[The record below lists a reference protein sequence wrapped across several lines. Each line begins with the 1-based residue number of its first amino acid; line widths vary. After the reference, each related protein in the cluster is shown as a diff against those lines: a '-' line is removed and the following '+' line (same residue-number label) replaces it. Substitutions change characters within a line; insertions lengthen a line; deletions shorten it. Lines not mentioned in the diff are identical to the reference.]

1 MNKQQASGKCLTLF
15 LLSKCVF
22 ADIIIKKEGKMK
34 FDVVIIG
41 AGAGGMSAA
50 IYAKRAGK
58 SVLILEKMFAGGQM
72 NAIDKIANFPSY
84 ENISGYELALNMRKQ
99 VESLGVEIK
108 NEEVVSCSLLGEEK
122 IVRTHKNEYVAKSI
136 VIATGA
142 RSKPL
147 DVQNEKQFL
156 GRGLSYCATCDGKF
170 FEGKNV
176 AVVGTSETAKND
188 ILYLCNLASKIYF
201 VTTSEKKCFCDEKI
215 EEETDSKIVDILGEN
230 KLEGIVIKS
239 LKDEKEQKIF
249 VDALFVELGKSPDLS
264 AFEGLELDSKG
275 FVEVDEKM
283 QTNIP
288 GVFAVGDVRSGSLKQ
303 IVTACSDGAIAG
315 TFA

>member
-1 MNKQQASGKCLTLF
+1 
-15 LLSKCVF
+15 
-22 ADIIIKKEGKMK
+22 MK
-34 FDVVIIG
+34 NYYDVVIIG

-58 SVLILEKMFAGGQM
+58 SVLVLEKMFAGGQI
-72 NAIDKIANFPSY
+72 NTIDRIANFPGF
-84 ENISGYELALNMRKQ
+84 ENVSGFDLAENMRKQ
-99 VESLGVEIK
+99 VQNLGIEIK

-147 DVQNEKQFL
+147 DVQNEKQYL

-170 FEGKNV
+170 FEGQTV
-176 AVVGTSETAKND
+176 AVVGTYETAKND
-188 ILYLCNLASKIYF
+188 VSYLENLASKIYF
-201 VTTSEKKCFCDEKI
+201 VTTSENKNFSSEKI
-215 EEETDSKIVDILGEN
+215 EEITSSKIVRLFGKDN
-230 KLEGIVIKS
+230 LEGIVIQN
-239 LKDEKEQKIF
+239 QKNGQEREIATN
-249 VDALFVELGKSPDLS
+249 ALFVELGKSPDLS
-264 AFEGLELDSKG
+264 AFEGLTLDSKG
-275 FVEVDEKM
+275 FVEVDERM
-283 QTNIP
+283 QTNIA
-288 GVFAVGDVRSGSLKQ
+288 GVYAVGDVRSGSLKQ

>member
-1 MNKQQASGKCLTLF
+1 
-15 LLSKCVF
+15 
-22 ADIIIKKEGKMK
+22 MK

-122 IVRTHKNEYVAKSI
+122 IVRTHKNEYIAKSV

-147 DVQNEKQFL
+147 DVQNEKQYL

-176 AVVGTSETAKND
+176 AVVGTCETAKND
-188 ILYLCNLASKIYF
+188 VLYLCNLASKIYF
-201 VTTSEKKCFCDEKI
+201 VTTSEKTCFCDGKI

>member
-1 MNKQQASGKCLTLF
+1 MLDIMNKRIVEF
-15 LLSKCVF
+15 
-22 ADIIIKKEGKMK
+22 MK
-34 FDVVIIG
+34 YDVVVIG
-41 AGAGGMSAA
+41 AGAGGMSAG

-99 VESLGVEIK
+99 VESLGIEIR
-108 NEEVVSCSLLGEEK
+108 NEEVVSCALLGQEK
-122 IVRTHKNEYVAKSI
+122 IVRTHKNEYFARSI

-147 DVQNEKQFL
+147 NVQNEKQYL
-156 GRGLSYCATCDGKF
+156 GSGLSYCATCDGKF

-176 AVVGTSETAKND
+176 AVVGTYETAKND
-188 ILYLCNLASKIYF
+188 VLYLCNLASKIYF
-201 VTTSEKKCFCDEKI
+201 VTTSENKNFSSEKI
-215 EEETDSKIVDILGEN
+215 EEITSSKIVRLFGKDN
-230 KLEGIVIKS
+230 LEGIVIQN
-239 LKDEKEQKIF
+239 QKNGQEREIATN
-249 VDALFVELGKSPDLS
+249 ALFVELGKSPDLS
-264 AFEGLELDSKG
+264 AFEGLTLDSKG
-275 FVEVDEKM
+275 FVEVDERM
-283 QTNIP
+283 QTNIA
-288 GVFAVGDVRSGSLKQ
+288 GVYAVGDVRSGSLKQ

>member
-1 MNKQQASGKCLTLF
+1 
-15 LLSKCVF
+15 
-22 ADIIIKKEGKMK
+22 MK
-34 FDVVIIG
+34 YDVVIIG
-41 AGAGGMSAA
+41 AGAGGMSAG

-84 ENISGYELALNMRKQ
+84 KNISGYELALNMRKQ
-99 VESLGVEIK
+99 VESLGIEIK
-108 NEEVVSCSLLGEEK
+108 NEEVISCSLLGEEK
-122 IVRTHKNEYVAKSI
+122 IIRTHKNEYIAKSI

-147 DVQNEKQFL
+147 DVQNEKQYL

-176 AVVGTSETAKND
+176 AVVGTYETAKND
-188 ILYLCNLASKIYF
+188 VLYLCNLASKIYF
-201 VTTSEKKCFCDEKI
+201 VTTAEKTSFSNEKI
-215 EEETDSKIVDILGEN
+215 KEILHSKITNFYGEH
-230 KLEGIVIKS
+230 KLEGLVVRN
-239 LKDEKEQKIF
+239 LKEENEQKID

-264 AFEGLELDSKG
+264 AFEGLILDSKG
-275 FVEVDEKM
+275 FVEVDERM

>member
-1 MNKQQASGKCLTLF
+1 
-15 LLSKCVF
+15 
-22 ADIIIKKEGKMK
+22 MK

-84 ENISGYELALNMRKQ
+84 ENVSGYELALNMRKQ

-188 ILYLCNLASKIYF
+188 VLYLCNLASKIYF
-201 VTTSEKKCFCDEKI
+201 VTTSEKKCFCEEKI
-215 EEETDSKIVDILGEN
+215 EEETDSKIVDLLGEN
-230 KLEGIVIKS
+230 KLEGIVIKN

-275 FVEVDEKM
+275 FVVVDGHM
-283 QTNIP
+283 QTNIK

>member
-1 MNKQQASGKCLTLF
+1 
-15 LLSKCVF
+15 
-22 ADIIIKKEGKMK
+22 MK

-176 AVVGTSETAKND
+176 AVVGTCETAKND
-188 ILYLCNLASKIYF
+188 VLYLCNLASKIYF
-201 VTTSEKKCFCDEKI
+201 VTTSEKTCFCDGKI

>member
-1 MNKQQASGKCLTLF
+1 MLDVF

-58 SVLILEKMFAGGQM
+58 SVLILEKMLAGGQM

-84 ENISGYELALNMRKQ
+84 ENVSGYELALNMRKQ

-275 FVEVDEKM
+275 FVVVDGHM
-283 QTNIP
+283 QTNIK

>member
-1 MNKQQASGKCLTLF
+1 
-15 LLSKCVF
+15 
-22 ADIIIKKEGKMK
+22 MK

-84 ENISGYELALNMRKQ
+84 ENVSGYELALNMRKQ

-108 NEEVVSCSLLGEEK
+108 NEEVVSCSLLGNEK

-215 EEETDSKIVDILGEN
+215 EEETNSKIVDILGEN

-275 FVEVDEKM
+275 FVVVDGHM
-283 QTNIP
+283 QTNIK

>member
-1 MNKQQASGKCLTLF
+1 
-15 LLSKCVF
+15 
-22 ADIIIKKEGKMK
+22 MK

-58 SVLILEKMFAGGQM
+58 SVVILEKMFAGGQM
-72 NAIDKIANFPSY
+72 NAIDKIANYPSY
-84 ENISGYELALNMRKQ
+84 ENISGYELAENMRKQ

-108 NEEVVSCSLLGEEK
+108 NEEVVFCSLLSEEK
-122 IVRTHKNEYVAKSI
+122 IVRTHKNEYVAKSV

-147 DVQNEKQFL
+147 DVQNEKQYL
-156 GRGLSYCATCDGKF
+156 GKGLSYCATCDGKF
-170 FEGKNV
+170 FEGKEV
-176 AVVGTSETAKND
+176 AVVGTCETAKND
-188 ILYLCNLASKIYF
+188 VLYLCNLASKIYF

-215 EEETDSKIVDILGEN
+215 EEMTNTKIIDLFGQN
-230 KLEGIVIKS
+230 KLEAIATKN
-239 LKDEKEQKIF
+239 LKNQKVEKVF

-264 AFEGLELDSKG
+264 VFVGLKLDSKG
-275 FVEVDEKM
+275 FVVVDEHM
-283 QTNIP
+283 QTNIK

>member
-1 MNKQQASGKCLTLF
+1 
-15 LLSKCVF
+15 
-22 ADIIIKKEGKMK
+22 MK
-34 FDVVIIG
+34 YDVVVIG
-41 AGAGGMSAA
+41 AGAGGMSAG

-84 ENISGYELALNMRKQ
+84 ENISGYELALNMCKQ
-99 VESLGVEIK
+99 VESLGIEIR
-108 NEEVVSCSLLGEEK
+108 NEEVVSCALLGEEK

-147 DVQNEKQFL
+147 DVQNEKQYL

-176 AVVGTSETAKND
+176 AVVGTYETAKND
-188 ILYLCNLASKIYF
+188 VSYLENLASKIYF
-201 VTTSEKKCFCDEKI
+201 VTTSENKNFSSEKI
-215 EEETDSKIVDILGEN
+215 EEITSSKIVRLFGKDN
-230 KLEGIVIKS
+230 LEGIVIQN
-239 LKDEKEQKIF
+239 QKNGQEREIATN
-249 VDALFVELGKSPDLS
+249 ALFVELGKSPDLS
-264 AFEGLELDSKG
+264 AFEGLTLDSKG
-275 FVEVDEKM
+275 FVEVDERM
-283 QTNIP
+283 QTNIA
-288 GVFAVGDVRSGSLKQ
+288 GVYAVGDVRSGSLKQ

>member
-1 MNKQQASGKCLTLF
+1 MLDIMNKRIVEF
-15 LLSKCVF
+15 
-22 ADIIIKKEGKMK
+22 MK
-34 FDVVIIG
+34 YDVVVIG
-41 AGAGGMSAA
+41 AGAGGMSAG

-84 ENISGYELALNMRKQ
+84 ENISGYELALNMSKQ
-99 VESLGVEIK
+99 VESLGIEIR
-108 NEEVVSCSLLGEEK
+108 NEEVVSCALLGEEK

-147 DVQNEKQFL
+147 DVQNEKQYL

-176 AVVGTSETAKND
+176 AVVGTYETAKND
-188 ILYLCNLASKIYF
+188 VSYLENLASKIYF
-201 VTTSEKKCFCDEKI
+201 VTTSENKNFSSEKI
-215 EEETDSKIVDILGEN
+215 EEITSSKIVRLFGKDN
-230 KLEGIVIKS
+230 LEGIVIQN
-239 LKDEKEQKIF
+239 QKNGQEREIATN
-249 VDALFVELGKSPDLS
+249 ALFVELGKSPDLS
-264 AFEGLELDSKG
+264 AFEGLTLDSKG
-275 FVEVDEKM
+275 FVEVDERM
-283 QTNIP
+283 QTNIA
-288 GVFAVGDVRSGSLKQ
+288 GVYAVGDVRSGSLKQ

>member
-1 MNKQQASGKCLTLF
+1 
-15 LLSKCVF
+15 
-22 ADIIIKKEGKMK
+22 MK

-58 SVLILEKMFAGGQM
+58 SVLILEKMLAGGQM

-84 ENISGYELALNMRKQ
+84 ENVSGYELALNMRKQ

-275 FVEVDEKM
+275 FVVVDGHM
-283 QTNIP
+283 QTNIK

>member
-1 MNKQQASGKCLTLF
+1 
-15 LLSKCVF
+15 
-22 ADIIIKKEGKMK
+22 MK

-58 SVLILEKMFAGGQM
+58 SVLVLEKMFAGGQI
-72 NAIDKIANFPSY
+72 NTIDRIANFPGFENVSGFDLA
-84 ENISGYELALNMRKQ
+84 ENIRKQ
-99 VESLGVEIK
+99 VQNLGIEIK

-147 DVQNEKQFL
+147 DVQNEKQYL
-156 GRGLSYCATCDGKF
+156 GRGISYCATCDGKF
-170 FEGKNV
+170 FEGQTV
-176 AVVGTSETAKND
+176 AVVGTYETAKTD
-188 ILYLCNLASKIYF
+188 VSYLENLASKIYF
-201 VTTSEKKCFCDEKI
+201 VTTSENKNFSSEKI
-215 EEETDSKIVDILGEN
+215 EEITSSKIIRLFGKDN
-230 KLEGIVIKS
+230 LEGIVIKN
-239 LKDEKEQKIF
+239 QKNGQEREIATN
-249 VDALFVELGKSPDLS
+249 ALFVELGKSPDLS
-264 AFEGLELDSKG
+264 MFEGNLKLDSKG
-275 FVEVDEKM
+275 FVEVDQRM

>member
-1 MNKQQASGKCLTLF
+1 
-15 LLSKCVF
+15 
-22 ADIIIKKEGKMK
+22 MK
-34 FDVVIIG
+34 YDVVIIG
-41 AGAGGMSAA
+41 AGAGGMSAG

-84 ENISGYELALNMRKQ
+84 ENISGYELALNMCKQ
-99 VESLGVEIK
+99 VESLGIEIR
-108 NEEVVSCSLLGEEK
+108 NEEVVSCALLGEEK
-122 IVRTHKNEYVAKSI
+122 IVRTHKNEYFARSI

-147 DVQNEKQFL
+147 DVQNEKQYL
-156 GRGLSYCATCDGKF
+156 GSGLSYCATCDGKF

-176 AVVGTSETAKND
+176 AVVGTYETAKND
-188 ILYLCNLASKIYF
+188 VSYLENLASKIYF
-201 VTTSEKKCFCDEKI
+201 VTTSENKNFSSEKI
-215 EEETDSKIVDILGEN
+215 EEITSSKIVRLFGKDN
-230 KLEGIVIKS
+230 LEGIVIQN
-239 LKDEKEQKIF
+239 QKNSQEREIATN
-249 VDALFVELGKSPDLS
+249 ALFVELGKSPDLS
-264 AFEGLELDSKG
+264 AFEGLTLDSKG

>member
-1 MNKQQASGKCLTLF
+1 MTLVGYTIF
-15 LLSKCVF
+15 RGV
-22 ADIIIKKEGKMK
+22 MK
-34 FDVVIIG
+34 NYYDVVIIG

-58 SVLILEKMFAGGQM
+58 SVLVLEKMFAGGQM

-84 ENISGYELALNMRKQ
+84 ANVSGFDLAENMRKQ
-99 VESLGVEIK
+99 VESLGIEIK
-108 NEEVVSCSLLGEEK
+108 NEEVVSCSLLDEEK
-122 IVRTHKNEYVAKSI
+122 IVHTHKNEYVAKSV

-147 DVQNEKQFL
+147 DVQNEKQYL

-176 AVVGTSETAKND
+176 AVVGTYETAKND
-188 ILYLCNLASKIYF
+188 VSYLENLASKIYF
-201 VTTSEKKCFCDEKI
+201 VTTAEKTSFSNEKI
-215 EEETDSKIVDILGEN
+215 KEITNSKITNIFGEN
-230 KLEGIVIKS
+230 KLEGIVVRN
-239 LKDEKEQKIF
+239 LKDEKEQNIF

-264 AFEGLELDSKG
+264 AFEGLTLDSKG
-275 FVEVDEKM
+275 FVEVDERM
-283 QTNIP
+283 QTNIA
-288 GVFAVGDVRSGSLKQ
+288 GVYAVGDVRSGSLKQ

>member
-1 MNKQQASGKCLTLF
+1 
-15 LLSKCVF
+15 
-22 ADIIIKKEGKMK
+22 MK
-34 FDVVIIG
+34 YDVVIIG
-41 AGAGGMSAA
+41 AGAGGMSAG

-84 ENISGYELALNMRKQ
+84 KNISGYELALNMRKQ
-99 VESLGVEIK
+99 VESLDIEIK
-108 NEEVVSCSLLGEEK
+108 NEEVISCSLLGEEK
-122 IVRTHKNEYVAKSI
+122 IIRTHKNEYIAKSI

-147 DVQNEKQFL
+147 DVQNEKQYL

-176 AVVGTSETAKND
+176 AVVGTYETAKND
-188 ILYLCNLASKIYF
+188 VLYLCNLASKIYF
-201 VTTSEKKCFCDEKI
+201 VTTAEKTSFSNEKI
-215 EEETDSKIVDILGEN
+215 KEILHSKITNFYGEH
-230 KLEGIVIKS
+230 KLEGLVVRN
-239 LKDEKEQKIF
+239 LKEENEQKID

-264 AFEGLELDSKG
+264 AFEGLILDSKG

>member
-1 MNKQQASGKCLTLF
+1 
-15 LLSKCVF
+15 
-22 ADIIIKKEGKMK
+22 MK
-34 FDVVIIG
+34 YDVVIIG
-41 AGAGGMSAA
+41 AGAGGMSAG

-84 ENISGYELALNMRKQ
+84 KNISGYELALNMRKQ
-99 VESLGVEIK
+99 VESLGIEIK
-108 NEEVVSCSLLGEEK
+108 NEEVISCSLLGEEK
-122 IVRTHKNEYVAKSI
+122 IIRTHKNEYIAKSI

-147 DVQNEKQFL
+147 DVQNEKQYL

-176 AVVGTSETAKND
+176 AVVGTYETAKND
-188 ILYLCNLASKIYF
+188 VLYLCNLASKIYF
-201 VTTSEKKCFCDEKI
+201 VTTAEKTSFSNEKI
-215 EEETDSKIVDILGEN
+215 KEILHSKITNFYGEH
-230 KLEGIVIKS
+230 KLEGLVVRN
-239 LKDEKEQKIF
+239 LKEENEQKID

-264 AFEGLELDSKG
+264 AFEGLILDSKG

>member
-1 MNKQQASGKCLTLF
+1 
-15 LLSKCVF
+15 
-22 ADIIIKKEGKMK
+22 MK
-34 FDVVIIG
+34 YDVVIIG
-41 AGAGGMSAA
+41 AGAGGMSAG

-99 VESLGVEIK
+99 VESLGIEIR
-108 NEEVVSCSLLGEEK
+108 NEEVVSCALLGEEK
-122 IVRTHKNEYVAKSI
+122 IVRTHKNEYFAKSI

-147 DVQNEKQFL
+147 NVQNEKQYL
-156 GRGLSYCATCDGKF
+156 GSGLSYCATCDGKF

-176 AVVGTSETAKND
+176 AVVGTYETAKND
-188 ILYLCNLASKIYF
+188 VSYLENLASKIYF
-201 VTTSEKKCFCDEKI
+201 VTTSENKNFSSEKI
-215 EEETDSKIVDILGEN
+215 EEITSSKIVRLFGKDN
-230 KLEGIVIKS
+230 LEGIVIQN
-239 LKDEKEQKIF
+239 QKNGQEREIATN
-249 VDALFVELGKSPDLS
+249 ALFVELGKSPDLS
-264 AFEGLELDSKG
+264 AFEGLTLDSKG
-275 FVEVDEKM
+275 FVEVDERM
-283 QTNIP
+283 QTNIA
-288 GVFAVGDVRSGSLKQ
+288 GVYAVGDVRSGSLKQ

>member
-1 MNKQQASGKCLTLF
+1 
-15 LLSKCVF
+15 
-22 ADIIIKKEGKMK
+22 MK
-34 FDVVIIG
+34 YDVVIIG
-41 AGAGGMSAA
+41 AGAGGMSAGV
-50 IYAKRAGK
+50 YAKRAGK

-99 VESLGVEIK
+99 VESLGIEIK
-108 NEEVVSCSLLGEEK
+108 NEEVISSSLLGEEK
-122 IVRTHKNEYVAKSI
+122 IIRTHKNEYIAKSI

-147 DVQNEKQFL
+147 DVQNEKQYL

-170 FEGKNV
+170 FEGKEV
-176 AVVGTSETAKND
+176 CVVGTYETAKND
-188 ILYLCNLASKIYF
+188 VLYLSNLASKIYF
-201 VTTSEKKCFCDEKI
+201 VTTSENSGFKNNKV
-215 EEETDSKIVDILGEN
+215 EEISNSKISSIFGEN
-230 KLEGIVIKS
+230 KLEGIVIKN
-239 LKDEKEQKIF
+239 LKSEKEQKF
-249 VDALFVELGKSPDLS
+249 AVDALFVELGKSPDLS
-264 AFEGLELDSKG
+264 AFQGLKLDSKG

>member
-1 MNKQQASGKCLTLF
+1 
-15 LLSKCVF
+15 
-22 ADIIIKKEGKMK
+22 MK
-34 FDVVIIG
+34 NYYDVVIIG

-99 VESLGVEIK
+99 VESLGIEIR
-108 NEEVVSCSLLGEEK
+108 NEEVVSCALLGEEK
-122 IVRTHKNEYVAKSI
+122 IVRTHKNEYFAKSI

-147 DVQNEKQFL
+147 NVQNEKQYL
-156 GRGLSYCATCDGKF
+156 GSGLSYCATCDGKF

-176 AVVGTSETAKND
+176 AVVGTYETAKND
-188 ILYLCNLASKIYF
+188 VLYLCNLASKIYF
-201 VTTSEKKCFCDEKI
+201 VTTAEKTSFSNEKI
-215 EEETDSKIVDILGEN
+215 KEILHSKITNLFGEH
-230 KLEGIVIKS
+230 KLEGVVVRN
-239 LKDEKEQKIF
+239 LKEENEQKID

-264 AFEGLELDSKG
+264 AFEGLTLDSKG
-275 FVEVDEKM
+275 FVEVDERM
-283 QTNIP
+283 QTNIA
-288 GVFAVGDVRSGSLKQ
+288 GVYAVGDVRSGSLKQ

>member
-1 MNKQQASGKCLTLF
+1 
-15 LLSKCVF
+15 
-22 ADIIIKKEGKMK
+22 MK